1 MSTKYFLVMVH
12 DNLVWRELKTSYSSF
27 PLVLAEEY
35 LAPGADLK
43 ASLSSAEMLGE
54 KTIFV
59 NEMFVLLMLC

>member
-1 MSTKYFLVMVH
+1 MVK
-12 DNLVWRELKTSYSSF
+12 DNLVWRGFQTLDSSL

-35 LAPGADLK
+35 LPLGAKLEN
-43 ASLSSAEMLGE
+43 LPFQVLEMPGE